1 MDKEYIEKIQQGLQT
16 AFIDSTFT
24 SNLAYKPE
32 FLSNNY
38 KEGKKVMSTIEEEL
52 QRCDEFCI
60 SVAFVTMGGLT
71 PFLQIL
77 KELEERGIR
86 GKFLTTD
93 YLHFN
98 QPEAL
103 EKLASLK
110 NIQLKIYQ
118 TDGYD
123 EGFHTK
129 GYIFKQE
136 EIYRI
141 IIGSSNMTAS
151 ALTKNKEWNTKFIST
166 NQGELA
172 KQVVEEF
179 NDFWNAEL
187 ARDYSDYIE
196 QYKTKYEIIK
206 KQKKIAKQNE
216 IVSIKQYKLQPNKM
230 QTAFINNLRKIREE
244 GEDRALLISAT
255 GERDIFMTDAGN
267 LGNIRVSAA

>member
-16 AFIDSTFT
+16 AFIDSTVT

-216 IVSIKQYKLQPNKM
+216 IVSIQQYKLQPNKM
-230 QTAFINNLRKIREE
+230 QMAFINNLRKIREE

-255 GERDIFMTDAGN
+255 GVRTM
-267 LGNIRVSAA
+267 VP